1 VGLSEGAGVVG
12 SRALSVEGVEVT
24 GLPLSSRVV
33 SQESSELISV

>member
-1 VGLSEGAGVVG
+1 MGLSEGAGVAG

-24 GLPLSSRVV
+24 GLLLSSRVV